1 MSWLIITFLG
11 IIFKYHPL
19 RQCNIYMIFYSDGDE
34 TVLEKKQKKLENM
47 KKRALSS
54 DIMRDLQRQYDDRP
68 EEVMVNIVEI

>member
-1 MSWLIITFLG
+1 MKCYSEHFFSFVTFYL
-11 IIFKYHPL
+11 
-19 RQCNIYMIFYSDGDE
+19 DGDE
-34 TVLEKKQKKLENM
+34 TVLEKKQKKLENL

>member
-1 MSWLIITFLG
+1 MSTF
-11 IIFKYHPL
+11 FSFVT
-19 RQCNIYMIFYSDGDE
+19 FYLDGDE
-34 TVLEKKQKKLENM
+34 TVLEKKQKKLENL